1 MDVKKEFVIDK
12 KCDLKDKDFR
22 EYQFIR
28 ELEVDEEGVPI
39 NEELENIIS
48 LEDKNKMVAFFIG
61 NTFITMFSYKNI
73 RKFKNKV
80 VDEYCISY
88 NEGIYNKF
96 YLASDE
102 KTAAYISEEI
112 EYIKSQSAKI
122 VSSIVNERIRK

>member
-1 MDVKKEFVIDK
+1 MKKEFVIDK

>member
-1 MDVKKEFVIDK
+1 MNVKKEFVINK

-28 ELEVDEEGVPI
+28 ELEVDEDGFPI

-48 LEDKNKMVAFFIG
+48 LEDENKMVAFFIG

-73 RKFKNKV
+73 RKFRNKV

-102 KTAAYISEEI
+102 KTAVYISEEI
-112 EYIKSQSAKI
+112 EYIKSKSTKI
-122 VSSIVNERIRK
+122 VGSKSNERIRK

>member
-1 MDVKKEFVIDK
+1 MKKEFVIDK

-28 ELEVDEEGVPI
+28 ELEVDEDGFPI

-48 LEDKNKMVAFFIG
+48 LEDENKMVAFFIG